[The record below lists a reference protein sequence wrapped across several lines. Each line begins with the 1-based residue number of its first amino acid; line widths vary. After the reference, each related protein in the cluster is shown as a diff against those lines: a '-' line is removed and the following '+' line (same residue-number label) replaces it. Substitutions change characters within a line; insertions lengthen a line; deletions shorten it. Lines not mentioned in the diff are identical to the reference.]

1 MNKRKQPLTH
11 HTPSKN
17 EGVRMF
23 CDLKSLI
30 TIYIY
35 IYHTHIHHIHQKRKT
50 RVKPICQIN
59 LFFYGF
65 PIFCFWN
72 LFFGVCG
79 VRCEK
84 WF

>member
-23 CDLKSLI
+23 YDLKSLI
-30 TIYIY
+30 AIYIY

-50 RVKPICQIN
+50 RVKPILSN
-59 LFFYGF
+59 KHFLLWFSDFLFFETSFLVY
-65 PIFCFWN
+65 
-72 LFFGVCG
+72 V
-79 VRCEK
+79 V
-84 WF
+84 